1 MMKRQRQPLMWSLP
15 LALLAMW
22 LMLNDSLALGQWL
35 LGIALVMFVILTSAS
50 MRPLRARLR
59 RPWVMVRLAV
69 HVLIDITRSNFEVLG
84 IILGPAER
92 RRHGG
97 FLEIPLDLRD
107 PHGLAMLAAIVTSTP
122 GTVWADLSADGTVL
136 TLHVLEL
143 KDREYWLRTIKQRYE
158 RPLMEIFE

>member
-1 MMKRQRQPLMWSLP
+1 MKFQRQPLMWSLP
-15 LALLAMW
+15 IALLAMW
-22 LMLNDSLALGQWL
+22 LMLNDTLSLGQLL
-35 LGIALVMFVILTSAS
+35 LGTALVLFVVLTTAT

-59 RPWVMVRLAV
+59 RPWVAV
-69 HVLIDITRSNFEVLG
+69 VLGFRVAVDIIRSNIMVIGIVLG
-84 IILGPAER
+84 PEER

-97 FLEIPLDLRD
+97 FMEIPIDMRD
-107 PHGLAMLAAIVTSTP
+107 PHGLAMLAAIITSTP
-122 GTVWADLSADGTVL
+122 GTVWSDLSADGRML